1 MSSELFPWRWVQQHG
16 VLRVFDG
23 DVPQLVVHEA
33 SDLSAIAEALR
44 LQPHAQVVGVTS
56 EAFAQQVSACYQ
68 QNGASQQVM
77 SDMGNDFDLHDLV
90 ESLPEDNELLDSD
103 DGAPVVRLINAMLS
117 EAVRE
122 GASDVHIEPFEKL
135 LSIRF
140 RTDGMLRQVLSPPVQ
155 LSRYLISRIKVMAR
169 LDIAEKRL
177 PQDGRISLRLAG
189 RTIDVRVSTLP
200 ASHGERVV
208 LRILD
213 KSGAA
218 LTLEHSGMNLLQ
230 RERLQQQL
238 QLPHGI
244 ILVTGPTGSGK
255 STTLYAALR
264 ALNSPQKNVLT
275 IEDPVEYELEG
286 VGQTQVNARIDM
298 TFARGLRAIL
308 RQDPDV
314 VMVGEIRDA
323 ETAQI
328 AVQASLTGHLVL
340 SSLHTNSA
348 LGAVIRLRDMGIE
361 PFLLANALSALLAQ
375 RLVRKL
381 CPECRQ
387 PCQPAPHLLT
397 PFGLTTLAA
406 GATFWQASGCDACNH
421 SGYRGRVGIYEL
433 IVVNDELRQAISQD
447 QSEQQLQQIVQH
459 QRIPL
464 LHDGLE
470 KAQAGLTS
478 LEEILRVSK
487 AGG

>member
-1 MSSELFPWRWVQQHG
+1 MSGELFPWRWVQQHG
-16 VLRVFDG
+16 VLPVVDHPS
-23 DVPQLVVHEA
+23 PQLYVHAA

-44 LQPHAQVVGVTS
+44 VLPGARVNAVTS
-56 EAFAQQVSACYQ
+56 DVFAQQVSACYQ
-68 QNGASQQVM
+68 QNDASHQVM
-77 SDMGNDFDLHDLV
+77 TDMGNEFDLHELV

-103 DGAPVVRLINAMLS
+103 DGAPVVRLINAILS

-135 LSIRF
+135 LIIRF
-140 RTDGMLRQVLSPPVQ
+140 RIDGMLRQVLTPPVQ
-155 LSRYLISRIKVMAR
+155 LSRYLISRIKVMAK

-213 KSGAA
+213 KGSAA

-230 RERLQQQL
+230 RESLQQQL

-264 ALNSPQKNVLT
+264 TLYRPEKNVLT

-286 VGQTQVNARIDM
+286 IGQTQVNARIDM

-314 VMVGEIRDA
+314 VMIGEIRDA

-361 PFLLANALSALLAQ
+361 SFLLANALSALLAQ

-381 CPECRQ
+381 CPDCRK
-387 PCQPAPHLLT
+387 PYRPAPHLLA
-397 PFGLTTLAA
+397 PFVDIPSVSAA
-406 GATFWQASGCDACNH
+406 RFWMASGCEACKH
-421 SGYRGRVGIYEL
+421 SGYRGRVGMFEL
-433 IVVNDELRQAISQD
+433 IIVTDALRQAISQD
-447 QSEQQLQQIVQH
+447 QHEQQLQHILH
-459 QRIPL
+459 QTRIPL

-470 KAQAGLTS
+470 KAKAGLTT
-478 LEEILRVSK
+478 LEEVLRVSK

>member
-1 MSSELFPWRWVQQHG
+1 MNNAHFPWRWVQQYG
-16 VLRVFDG
+16 VLRVD
-23 DVPQLVVHEA
+23 DKNVPQLYVHKG

-44 LQPHAQVVGVTS
+44 LLPQASVVAVTS
-56 EAFAQQVSACYQ
+56 EMFEQQVSACYQ

-77 SDMGNDFDLHDLV
+77 NDMTNEFDLRDLV

-122 GASDVHIEPFEKL
+122 GASDVHIEPFEKR

-140 RTDGMLRQVLSPPVQ
+140 RTDGMLREVLTPPVQ
-155 LSRYLISRIKVMAR
+155 LSRFLISRIKVMAK

-200 ASHGERVV
+200 ASHGERIV

-213 KSGAA
+213 KTGAA
-218 LTLEHSGMNLLQ
+218 LTLEHSGMNQLQ
-230 RERLQQQL
+230 RESLQQQL
-238 QLPHGI
+238 MLPHGI

-264 ALNSPQKNVLT
+264 ALHSPEKNVLT

-286 VGQTQVNARIDM
+286 IGQTQVNARIDM

-348 LGAVIRLRDMGIE
+348 LGAVVRLRDMGIE

-397 PFGLTTLAA
+397 PFGLSQPA
-406 GATFWQASGCDACNH
+406 GEPNFWQAIGCDACNH

-433 IVVNDELRQAISQD
+433 IVVSEALRQAISQD
-447 QSEQQLQQIVQH
+447 QREQQLQQTVQDQH
-459 QRIPL
+459 IPL
-464 LHDGLE
+464 LHDGLD
-470 KAQAGLTS
+470 KALAGLTT
-478 LEEILRVSK
+478 LEEVLRVSK